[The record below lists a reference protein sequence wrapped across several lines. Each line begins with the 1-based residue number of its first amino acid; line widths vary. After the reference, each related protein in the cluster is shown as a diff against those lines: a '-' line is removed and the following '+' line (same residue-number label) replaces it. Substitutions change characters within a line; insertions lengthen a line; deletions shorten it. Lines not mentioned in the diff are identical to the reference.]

1 MEYRKVDSLFESVLE
16 NVTEAKSMIEKPY
29 IENECGDDIRILQLY
44 NVSLKDGIVFEQC
57 LWAESD
63 MCVVDISIDKK
74 MFGECGEEE
83 FLKYLKN
90 QGFYLESVEDASGTR
105 WRYCGLIDMD
115 DVYRIQYYR
124 ENDDE

>member
-44 NVSLKDGIVFEQC
+44 NVSLKDGITFEQC

-63 MCVVDISIDKK
+63 MGVVDISIDKK
-74 MFGECGEEE
+74 MLGECGEDE
-83 FLKYLKN
+83 FLKYLKD
-90 QGFYLESVEDASGTR
+90 QGFYLESVEDASGIR

-124 ENDDE
+124 EDDDE